1 MESKPSTEIL
11 NQAGLAKRLGV
22 SRQYVNQLV
31 LRGVIE
37 IKNGLIDFGE
47 AVRAIEA
54 AQDPARQRTRPQI
67 AMPADR
73 QAPAPENAAQPDGH
87 STEPSVT
94 SYQVARTIKEKYAA
108 LHRKLDYERASG
120 ALIPVGEVIAAWQQ
134 LVAAFR
140 AKCLALPS
148 RLAPQL
154 AAVNET
160 REIEAHIAGGV
171 REALEELSRFE
182 LADRTAESDKE
193 SGEGREAS
201 AEVNGKPV
209 GRSKPAAQPRGQ
221 RRARAVSKQ

>member
-1 MESKPSTEIL
+1 MQSTPSTEIL

-37 IKNGLIDFGE
+37 LKDGLIGFDE

-54 AQDPARQRTRPQI
+54 AQDPARPRTRPKI

-73 QAPAPENAAQPDGH
+73 QAPAPENPAQPEGD
-87 STEPSVT
+87 SADPSVT

-108 LHRKLDYERASG
+108 LHRKLDYERACG
-120 ALIPVGEVIAAWQQ
+120 TLIPVDQVVAAWES

-148 RLAPQL
+148 KLAPQL
-154 AAVNET
+154 AAVNEI

-182 LADRTAESDKE
+182 LADGAAAGDPE
-193 SGEGREAS
+193 SGESREA
-201 AEVNGKPV
+201 AAQAQRKRV
-209 GRSKPAAQPRGQ
+209 GRPKPAAKPRGQ
-221 RRARAVSKQ
+221 RRARPVSKQ